1 MTALPHTMPDAEIR
15 REYLQHEH
23 AVIVSAPRLNVGA
36 YVRNIFDSMVL
47 DSVPFRTERDS
58 YDFILRQ
65 LEGRYGRPLTP
76 HEAGILG
83 RITAQEFNTRRA
95 LSQLD
100 RSCPQCRKT
109 FSLDERR
116 HLVRVLP
123 SRDKRFVCT
132 ACLDRCDYRDV
143 FTTSTVREQ
152 MRELG
157 LGIEDVDR
165 AWPVVPTNDQHE
177 DFPVYERVRCS
188 ACGELVAVDDF
199 DAKAKTCKECERKR
213 AIESGEAL
221 EEWRRWRDE

>member
-1 MTALPHTMPDAEIR
+1 MTALPHTMPDAEIL
-15 REYLQHEH
+15 REHLASEARVLAEQ
-23 AVIVSAPRLNVGA
+23 PRINLVA
-36 YVRNIFDSMVL
+36 FVRNVFDSQL
-47 DSVPFRTERDS
+47 LESVGFRTERDL
-58 YDFILRQ
+58 YAYVIHL
-65 LEGRYGRPLTP
+65 LEQRGRKLTEIEKGRV
-76 HEAGILG
+76 GVV
-83 RITAQEFNTRRA
+83 TATEFNTRRA
-95 LSQLD
+95 LSQLN
-100 RSCPQCRKT
+100 RTCAHCEKT

-116 HLVRVLP
+116 HLVRVQP

-177 DFPVYERVRCS
+177 DFPVYERVQCS
-188 ACGELVAVDDF
+188 ACGESVAGDDF

-221 EEWRRWRDE
+221 SEWKRYRDE